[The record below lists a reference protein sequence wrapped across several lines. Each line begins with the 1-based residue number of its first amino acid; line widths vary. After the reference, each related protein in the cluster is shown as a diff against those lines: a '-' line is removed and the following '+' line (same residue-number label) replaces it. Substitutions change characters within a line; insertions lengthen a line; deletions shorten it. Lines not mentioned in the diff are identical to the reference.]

1 MAFNITLNLS
11 KLLESRRACRMA
23 DLSKFITHKGKRI
36 TDDSDNFEVTSYRV
50 YALIKHDQNF
60 KRWRLSLR
68 SYDFNPI
75 TETFTPLEIIL
86 PEAWQNV
93 NRDMELTR
101 VILGLLSEDNLIFIG
116 RPSMRNTSIIS
127 YNRSYPVDCLRR
139 FGEIMSSSDCRIFV
153 TC

>member
-23 DLSKFITHKGKRI
+23 DLPKFITRHGKPVI
-36 TDDSDNFEVTSYRV
+36 DDSDNFEVTTYHI
-50 YALIKHDQNF
+50 YALIKHDQNY
-60 KRWRLSLR
+60 KNWRLSLR
-68 SYDFNPI
+68 SYDYNPI

-101 VILGLLSEDNLIFIG
+101 VILGLLAEDNLIFIG

-127 YNRSYPVDCLRR
+127 YNRSYPVDCLRK
-139 FGEIMSSSDCRIFV
+139 FGEIMTSSDCRIFV